1 MVTMSSMLQLKTVTN
16 LVNHNGKW
24 LALKQ
29 VARGFSLDP
38 WACLFYKSWDPK
50 FQMQLDHGHIS
61 LE

>member
-38 WACLFYKSWDPK
+38 WACLFYKS
-50 FQMQLDHGHIS
+50 
-61 LE
+61 